1 MSRYFPSLRGW
12 VALILA
18 FFSAMLLPAL
28 LPARSFHGPPR
39 HVPFQLWVIVVVAV
53 MACLSASVWAALRR
67 RTPDRVVAVIS
78 LLFTAWLII
87 VFVHEAA

>member
-12 VALILA
+12 IALLLA

-28 LPARSFHGPPR
+28 FPAQSFHGPVR
-39 HVPFQLWVIVVVAV
+39 HVPFQTWAIIVVAV
-53 MACLSASVWAALRR
+53 IACLAASVVAALHR

-78 LLFTAWLII
+78 LLLTGWLII
-87 VFVHEAA
+87 ICVYQ